1 MRRSLLAASLVLAGS
16 APGCVIDELTES
28 DVGDER
34 YCEGAERWPNDYA
47 DLEDALF
54 EGIEDL
60 RRSGATCGEVR
71 FNPVTALE
79 LVPELHCAARLHA
92 TDLAAHKT
100 VGPDGSDESTPLSR
114 ANLSGSVA
122 HGTGYPCKDL
132 LFYGPSMQEV
142 KLLDG
147 LMLACKSRV
156 LHEKGIRFDERF
168 DFHFYDLDF
177 CRQAEAKGMR
187 MGTWPISVVHE
198 SSGNLKSDAWKAGYR
213 KYLDKW
219 PD

>member
-1 MRRSLLAASLVLAGS
+1 VRAPLLAASLVLAGS

-34 YCEGAERWPNDYA
+34 YCEGAARWPNEYA

-54 EGIEDL
+54 ERIEDL

-100 VGPDGSDESTPLSR
+100 VGQGGSDDSTPLSR
-114 ANLSGSVA
+114 ANLSGYDGIPRFEMSAANYTDADLVLDTWVA
-122 HGTGYPCKDL
+122 D
-132 LFYGPSMQEV
+132 EV
-142 KLLDG
+142 HCRALLDRKIRHIG
-147 LMLACKSRV
+147 VGHSRHADDTATAWV
-156 LHEKGIRFDERF
+156 V
-168 DFHFYDLDF
+168 DLGEPRD
-177 CRQAEAKGMR
+177 
-187 MGTWPISVVHE
+187 
-198 SSGNLKSDAWKAGYR
+198 
-213 KYLDKW
+213 
-219 PD
+219 